1 MPESRI
7 YDTRAGR
14 FIALPDLANAMAN
27 ADVVFFGEQ
36 HDDPATHRA
45 ELSYL
50 AELGARRSDVI
61 LSMEMFERDVQPNVD
76 AYLAGTISDSAFQAM
91 SRPWPRYT
99 SDYRP
104 LVEYARARGWRV
116 VAANVPRRMASVV
129 SRTGLG
135 VLDTIARPD
144 RALVASSIQCPHDA
158 YYERFAE
165 EMTGHSAGGADAATQ
180 RFYEAQCIKDETM
193 AESIVSALDHARGA
207 VIMHFNGAF
216 HSDMSLGTAAR
227 VKRRRPDLKIL
238 VISAVPVDAVA
249 SADAVAYR
257 KNGDYVILTPK
268 PPK

>member
-116 VAANVPRRMASVV
+116 VAANVPRRWPV
-129 SRTGLG
+129 S
-135 VLDTIARPD
+135 
-144 RALVASSIQCPHDA
+144 
-158 YYERFAE
+158 
-165 EMTGHSAGGADAATQ
+165 SAGRDWACSTRLRGRTAHSWRA
-180 RFYEAQCIKDETM
+180 RYSVRTM
-193 AESIVSALDHARGA
+193 PTTRG
-207 VIMHFNGAF
+207 
-216 HSDMSLGTAAR
+216 SP
-227 VKRRRPDLKIL
+227 KR
-238 VISAVPVDAVA
+238 
-249 SADAVAYR
+249 
-257 KNGDYVILTPK
+257 
-268 PPK
+268 